1 MIRAM
6 PARTAHRRRSA
17 RVRIG
22 RSVVAVAL
30 CLAGMVLA
38 AAVLGITVQ
47 ANALARE
54 KATLQAEIASTL
66 SDQSALKEHIA
77 TQKTDDYVT
86 QVARNLGLIGQ
97 NETLFG
103 VQRDSQSSAPS
114 ARGGARTPSHLE
126 NWIAFFFGA
135 R

>member
-6 PARTAHRRRSA
+6 PARTAHRRRPP

-38 AAVLGITVQ
+38 AAFLGITVQ

-103 VQRDSQSSAPS
+103 VQRDPPASDPA
-114 ARGGARTPSHLE
+114 ARGTVRTTTHLE
-126 NWIAFFFGA
+126 KWIAFFFGS